1 MKDSNIF
8 LELEKLASNKVL
20 IMDGAMGTMVQKYK
34 LEELDFRGERFKDST
49 IDLKGNNEI
58 LNITKPDIIKEIHKS
73 YILAGAQIIE
83 TNTFGATSIAQS
95 DYQLEDFV
103 VEMNKSSVE
112 IVKTAIEEA
121 SSNADIGRVF
131 IAGAMGPTNRT
142 ASISPDVE
150 DPGIR
155 NITFDE
161 LVSAYYEQA
170 KSLLVAGVDIF
181 LPETTFDTLNLKASL
196 FALDNLFQE
205 FGERYPVFL
214 SVTFS
219 DKSGR
224 TLSGQTIKAF
234 WESIRHSNPFAVGM
248 NCGLGAESLYGY
260 INELGKIANTRVFC
274 YPNAG
279 LPNPLSDTGYDEL
292 PEDTANA
299 LEPYFQNSLLNF
311 VGGCCG
317 TTPEHI
323 SAIKNK
329 SIEAIIRKVP
339 NINKK
344 PTFGGLESLELN
356 DVNNFLIIG
365 ERTNVTGSPKFS
377 RLIKEGNFDEALEI
391 AKQQVE
397 NGAHIIDINFDEG
410 MIDGEEYMVKFLNL
424 IASDPEITKVP
435 IMIDSSKFSV
445 IEAGLKCIQGR
456 GVVNSISLKE
466 GEELFIKQ
474 AQLVLKYGAS
484 VVVMAFD
491 EEGQAVSK
499 DDKVRICK
507 RAYDILVNEVGFH
520 PTDIIFDPNILTV
533 ATGIDEHRKYALN
546 FLEAIPLIK
555 KDCPGC
561 LISGGISNLS
571 FAFRG
576 NNKVR
581 EAMHSIFLFHAK
593 KYGMDMAILN
603 AGMLEI
609 YENIEPKLLN
619 LIEDVIFDKND
630 DSTENLIS
638 YAETVNQDSSKSQ
651 KEEDWQSFSLEKR
664 IGHQIIKGITTNIE
678 NDVEEARG
686 VYKTP
691 LEIIEGPLMDGM
703 KVVGELFGEGK
714 MFLPQVVKS
723 ARVMKKAVNYLEPF
737 MKKDKNNTSSAGKML
752 IATVKGDVHDI
763 GKNIVSVVARCN
775 GFDVKDLGVMVNCDA
790 IVENIKEFKPDVIGM
805 SGLIT
810 PSLDEMIS
818 NIREFK
824 NHSITSPVLIGG
836 ATTSKAHTAI
846 KIAPHYDD
854 NVVVHVADASLV
866 VGVCRSLLNEKDSK
880 SYIDNIK
887 IDQLE
892 TIKKF
897 NSNKKTDFV
906 SMKFARDNKPNI
918 DFNKTI
924 NKASN
929 FKIQEWNF
937 NIKDLVSFID
947 WSPFFWTWEIKGVY
961 PKILKNEKYG
971 KQAKELFND
980 ANKML
985 EEMIKNNIL
994 SVKGL
999 SKNWNA
1005 YSKNESI
1012 FILNQNQ
1019 EEIVEFN
1026 FLRQQVKKE
1035 NSKPSYYCLADFI
1048 SPSRKDND
1056 VLGAFVVS
1064 AGKEV
1069 DEYALNYQD
1078 EGDDYSSILIK
1089 AIGDR
1094 LAEAA
1099 AEYLHQIMRIDNGDK
1114 NKYSLDDLIKEKYNG
1129 IRPAHGYPACPDH
1142 SEKLKLW
1149 EILGVE
1155 EKINVS
1161 LTENYALN
1169 PASSICGL
1177 YFYNSAARYFN
1188 VGKINKEQFDL
1199 YSKKVELESGR
1210 LLSILQNNYEEV
1222 GN

>member
-1 MKDSNIF
+1 
-8 LELEKLASNKVL
+8 
-20 IMDGAMGTMVQKYK
+20 
-34 LEELDFRGERFKDST
+34 
-49 IDLKGNNEI
+49 
-58 LNITKPDIIKEIHKS
+58 
-73 YILAGAQIIE
+73 
-83 TNTFGATSIAQS
+83 
-95 DYQLEDFV
+95 
-103 VEMNKSSVE
+103 
-112 IVKTAIEEA
+112 
-121 SSNADIGRVF
+121 
-131 IAGAMGPTNRT
+131 
-142 ASISPDVE
+142 
-150 DPGIR
+150 
-155 NITFDE
+155 
-161 LVSAYYEQA
+161 
-170 KSLLVAGVDIF
+170 
-181 LPETTFDTLNLKASL
+181 
-196 FALDNLFQE
+196 
-205 FGERYPVFL
+205 
-214 SVTFS
+214 
-219 DKSGR
+219 
-224 TLSGQTIKAF
+224 
-234 WESIRHSNPFAVGM
+234 
-248 NCGLGAESLYGY
+248 
-260 INELGKIANTRVFC
+260 
-274 YPNAG
+274 
-279 LPNPLSDTGYDEL
+279 
-292 PEDTANA
+292 
-299 LEPYFQNSLLNF
+299 
-311 VGGCCG
+311 
-317 TTPEHI
+317 
-323 SAIKNK
+323 
-329 SIEAIIRKVP
+329 
-339 NINKK
+339 
-344 PTFGGLESLELN
+344 
-356 DVNNFLIIG
+356 
-365 ERTNVTGSPKFS
+365 
-377 RLIKEGNFDEALEI
+377 
-391 AKQQVE
+391 
-397 NGAHIIDINFDEG
+397 
-410 MIDGEEYMVKFLNL
+410 
-424 IASDPEITKVP
+424 
-435 IMIDSSKFSV
+435 
-445 IEAGLKCIQGR
+445 
-456 GVVNSISLKE
+456 
-466 GEELFIKQ
+466 
-474 AQLVLKYGAS
+474 
-484 VVVMAFD
+484 
-491 EEGQAVSK
+491 
-499 DDKVRICK
+499 
-507 RAYDILVNEVGFH
+507 
-520 PTDIIFDPNILTV
+520 
-533 ATGIDEHRKYALN
+533 
-546 FLEAIPLIK
+546 
-555 KDCPGC
+555 
-561 LISGGISNLS
+561 
-571 FAFRG
+571 
-576 NNKVR
+576 
-581 EAMHSIFLFHAK
+581 
-593 KYGMDMAILN
+593 
-603 AGMLEI
+603 
-609 YENIEPKLLN
+609 
-619 LIEDVIFDKND
+619 
-630 DSTENLIS
+630 
-638 YAETVNQDSSKSQ
+638 
-651 KEEDWQSFSLEKR
+651 
-664 IGHQIIKGITTNIE
+664 
-678 NDVEEARG
+678 
-686 VYKTP
+686 
-691 LEIIEGPLMDGM
+691 
-703 KVVGELFGEGK
+703 
-714 MFLPQVVKS
+714 
-723 ARVMKKAVNYLEPF
+723 
-737 MKKDKNNTSSAGKML
+737 
-752 IATVKGDVHDI
+752 
-763 GKNIVSVVARCN
+763 
-775 GFDVKDLGVMVNCDA
+775 MVNCDT
-790 IVENIKEFKPDVIGM
+790 IIENIKEFEPDVIGM

-824 NHSITSPVLIGG
+824 NHSITSPILIGG

-924 NKASN
+924 NKTRN

-1019 EEIVEFN
+1019 EEIVELN

-1048 SPSRKDND
+1048 SPSIKDKD

-1069 DEYALNYQD
+1069 DEYALNYEN

-1114 NKYSLDDLIKEKYNG
+1114 NKYSLDELIKEKYNG

-1199 YSKKVELESGR
+1199 YSKKVELESER